1 MAAILVPFRGA
12 EGKRRLAPAT
22 PEARVALGLAML
34 ADVLAAAVA
43 VADTTVVTNDEA
55 AWRVAA
61 ELEVDVRAGVPM
73 GQGAAIEAALRRLE
87 PVGPVLV
94 VNADLPCL
102 QPDDLRA
109 LLDAVPPAGIAVAP
123 AADGESVPPAD
134 VIVVGNVGDD
144 LEVLGMH
151 VSPDLD
157 SILYAL
163 AGLNDEERGWGRAD
177 ETWNALDTVS
187 ALGGETWFRLG
198 DRDIGLHLVRTEALR
213 AGRALSDVTAEL
225 ARALGVESAILPA
238 TDDVLRTWIDTEAGT
253 FSLEEWF
260 VARGHRDEVDAVRFE
275 GAQAARPAP
284 GVLEAIAAVEL
295 LLVAP
300 SNPFVSIGPIL
311 AVAEIRA
318 ALERRRVPVVAVSPL
333 IGGRAV
339 KGPADGMLARLAGGT
354 SPAHVAGCYRGL
366 VDTLVFDEAD
376 EDGADAVA
384 ELGVRPVVTRTLMRD
399 EDARR
404 RLMESVLEAA
414 GAFA

>member
-1 MAAILVPFRGA
+1 VR
-12 EGKRRLAPAT
+12 T
-22 PEARVALGLAML
+22 V
-34 ADVLAAAVA
+34 VLAGGVGGSRFARAV
-43 VADTTVVTNDEA
+43 V
-55 AWRVAA
+55 
-61 ELEVDVRAGVPM
+61 
-73 GQGAAIEAALRRLE
+73 
-87 PVGPVLV
+87 
-94 VNADLPCL
+94 
-102 QPDDLRA
+102 
-109 LLDAVPPAGIAVAP
+109 
-123 AADGESVPPAD
+123 ESVPPAD
-134 VIVVGNVGDD
+134 VTVVGNVGDD
-144 LEVLGMH
+144 LEVLGLH

-157 SILYAL
+157 SVLYAL

-318 ALERRRVPVVAVSPL
+318 ALERRRVPAVAVSPL

-376 EDGADAVA
+376 EGGADAVA